1 MQILCMRLEKRVT
14 ILGSVYMGAMTL
26 ETFLS
31 PFVDRPQCQ
40 IPRAGQTIIQLAV
53 KSPTNLLYVPD
64 WEGGGVA
71 LTIDRCM
78 I

>member
-1 MQILCMRLEKRVT
+1 
-14 ILGSVYMGAMTL
+14 MGAMTL

-64 WEGGGVA
+64 WGGGGGGGGVV
-71 LTIDRCM
+71 LTIDRC
-78 I
+78 IT